1 MKNICF
7 ISFFLCFLFGCQRVN
22 KVDYSDSKPIP
33 SQGLNAGVVKLFDTR
48 KKIEKST
55 TEIDKSVDEIKK
67 EATASPDK
75 FIDWDL
81 LNKNAD
87 NIKTENNNI
96 KDQVKE
102 IGTVATDVQKSTKDV
117 KALETKII
125 SLQKEN
131 DQVRADAIKNLYA
144 YLGWIFGLA
153 FAVIIGGAVV
163 AFFVNKK
170 AGMVLVGVGMLGIA
184 LAAGAIFYL
193 KTLAAVGIY
202 IIVGT
207 ILACIGYVIWL
218 VKQEVTKKV
227 HLVTANEENVT
238 VIDQLKKELAP
249 EVKEKYFGT
258 SEKEGIVHLM
268 QSDTTKDIVSEIRNK

>member
-1 MKNICF
+1 MF
-7 ISFFLCFLFGCQRVN
+7 E
-22 KVDYSDSKPIP
+22 
-33 SQGLNAGVVKLFDTR
+33 VK
-48 KKIEKST
+48 KQIEKST
-55 TEIDKSVDEIKK
+55 TEIDKSADEIKK
-67 EATASPDK
+67 EATAPSDK
-75 FIDWDL
+75 PIDWEL
-81 LNKNAD
+81 LTKNAD
-87 NIKTENNNI
+87 NIKTNNGVI
-96 KDQVKE
+96 KDQAKE
-102 IGTVATDVQKSTKDV
+102 IGKVNTDIQKSTVDV
-117 KALETKII
+117 KALENKII

-131 DQVRADAIKNLYA
+131 DQVRSDAIKNLYS

-193 KTLAAVGIY
+193 KTIAAVGIY
-202 IIVGT
+202 IIIGT
-207 ILACIGYVIWL
+207 ILTCIGYVIYL
-218 VKQEVTKKV
+218 VKQEVTKKT

-268 QSDTTKDIVSEIRNK
+268 QSDTTKDIVSEIRSK